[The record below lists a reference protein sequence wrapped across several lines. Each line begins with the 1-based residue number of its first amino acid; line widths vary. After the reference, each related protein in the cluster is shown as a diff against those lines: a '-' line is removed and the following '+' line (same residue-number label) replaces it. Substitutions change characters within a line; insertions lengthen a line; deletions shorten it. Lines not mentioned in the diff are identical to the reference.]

1 MYKRKRSIFLILI
14 TLPLLLFV
22 YSCKMPTKERKR
34 IVLIHSFEEGRENYA
49 VFNEELIKELDKQ
62 QINADIHTFYLNCE
76 RYLDKD
82 ERERMYNYIDSIQDI
97 KPDIILVNDDQ
108 ATYSLLGCEHP
119 LIKKIPIVFAGVN
132 YPNWNLIKQ
141 HPNVTGWYDK
151 QDFVKNIEFIHALFG
166 QLTVRIAYDR
176 TVLGKQ
182 SFVDVMKQI
191 KPHKEIVIIRSKLNS
206 ERNKGYSEKD
216 QEAIQILTDS
226 TKDGSDFTI
235 PLKPDQ
241 LAWVQ
246 FTSFRLLPGVSI
258 LTNLSGMETQST
270 YLDIKY
276 DYTSESMSA
285 LVHYPSF
292 SAHNEPIQYSP
303 GSKSRYIG
311 GYMTSIEIQA
321 REQAQ
326 SAARILTGTAVSQIT
341 VKESTKEHIILWRTA
356 KAWGMTI
363 DEIPAYAR
371 IIGMPFKDHHKT
383 AITWFTWIAFATII
397 VIA

>member
-176 TVLGKQ
+176 TVLGQ
-182 SFVDVMKQI
+182 TVVCRCN
-191 KPHKEIVIIRSKLNS
+191 ET
-206 ERNKGYSEKD
+206 NK
-216 QEAIQILTDS
+216 
-226 TKDGSDFTI
+226 
-235 PLKPDQ
+235 
-241 LAWVQ
+241 
-246 FTSFRLLPGVSI
+246 
-258 LTNLSGMETQST
+258 
-270 YLDIKY
+270 
-276 DYTSESMSA
+276 
-285 LVHYPSF
+285 
-292 SAHNEPIQYSP
+292 
-303 GSKSRYIG
+303 
-311 GYMTSIEIQA
+311 
-321 REQAQ
+321 
-326 SAARILTGTAVSQIT
+326 
-341 VKESTKEHIILWRTA
+341 
-356 KAWGMTI
+356 
-363 DEIPAYAR
+363 
-371 IIGMPFKDHHKT
+371 
-383 AITWFTWIAFATII
+383 AT
-397 VIA
+397 